1 MQSTSYLPVFPMR
14 QGRITSCFQAGTSMW
29 RALLCIVLVA
39 VGIVACASNA
49 PARAAH
55 SEPLY
60 FAVEVM
66 KDGKRVGAPK
76 LLGFSGRRVTAERR
90 APGAAE
96 ADYRLELEPRE
107 AGTGYRL
114 GVHLQLPSGE
124 KRGEVG
130 LLHGEERSV
139 PLGPDTELKVLL
151 MRVDSDEFRALMR
164 PEAPD
169 RGQI

>member
-1 MQSTSYLPVFPMR
+1 
-14 QGRITSCFQAGTSMW
+14 MW
-29 RALLCIVLVA
+29 RALFASVFLA
-39 VGIVACASNA
+39 VSAVVVGACASEA

-66 KDGKRVGAPK
+66 QAGKRVGAPK
-76 LLGFSGRRVTAERR
+76 LLGFTGKRVTAERR

-96 ADYRLELEPRE
+96 ADYRLMLDPRE
-107 AGTGYRL
+107 SGSGYRL
-114 GVHLQLPSGE
+114 GLHLVLPSGE
-124 KRGEVG
+124 TSGEVG

-139 PLGPDTELKVLL
+139 PLGPHTELKVLL
-151 MRVDSDEFRALMR
+151 MRVDSEEFRTLMR
-164 PEAPD
+164 TPAPVD